1 MSNDDA
7 RRRLNH
13 VEMVYRPGE
22 RTLAARVFETLG
34 LRVRDKGG
42 IWFHAFIDPAVADLS
57 NNACYASE
65 VTPEQ
70 WALEQAL
77 EATIAAN
84 RLDTSNVDEVG
95 AVATAYID
103 RLQAEPQRSFHFGI
117 RYAERA
123 DFDAALARI
132 RHAEDDPD
140 LAGRVTLAGV
150 YHPDEQ
156 GTLAPN
162 MIQAFARTDVVA
174 AGLLAFGQH
183 IELQWH
189 LPESRAMRTT
199 QID

>member
-1 MSNDDA
+1 MNDVA
-7 RRRLNH
+7 FRRLNH
-13 VEMVYRPGE
+13 IELVYRPGE
-22 RTLAARVFETLG
+22 RALAVRVFEMLG
-34 LRVRDKGG
+34 LRVRDRGG

-77 EATIAAN
+77 EEAIAAG
-84 RLDTSNVDEVG
+84 RHG
-95 AVATAYID
+95 ATNASALGAAATAYLD

-117 RYAERA
+117 RYAERD

-132 RHAEDDPD
+132 RDAERDSE
-140 LAGRVTLAGV
+140 LAGRVTIAGI
-150 YHPDEQ
+150 YHPDEP
-156 GTLAPN
+156 GALAPN

-183 IELQWH
+183 VELQWH
-189 LPESRAMRTT
+189 LPEREPLRTAEV
-199 QID
+199 D